1 MTMHMVGPYLTTT
14 SYRKRE
20 ERITQRQREQWQFDW
35 MEHNRQLKRQGE
47 AKISFDAYVDY
58 RHGRG
63 AMAKTKIRPSQMGVY
78 VEKNKPYRRETP
90 HYPSLNMDNGVAVK
104 KEVTQY
110 TGTAMLGIGQL
121 HKSNAIPVF
130 SKEDA
135 IDISKM
141 RRG

>member
-1 MTMHMVGPYLTTT
+1 MTMHLVGPWLTTT
-14 SYRKRE
+14 GKKKGKKKFRNADVANKARKNAE
-20 ERITQRQREQWQFDW
+20 SWQAFLDKW
-35 MEHNRQLKRQGE
+35 GVKDEVSATKVRRATGFNPVVRN
-47 AKISFDAYVDY
+47 SPVVD
-58 RHGRG
+58 
-63 AMAKTKIRPSQMGVY
+63 P
-78 VEKNKPYRRETP
+78 RRLTN
-90 HYPSLNMDNGVAVK
+90 HIPSLDTGKGLAAK

-135 IDISKM
+135 VDISKM

>member
-1 MTMHMVGPYLTTT
+1 MSMHMEGPWLSTTG
-14 SYRKRE
+14 KR
-20 ERITQRQREQWQFDW
+20 RGKKKFRNADIANKARQNAESWQAFLDKW
-35 MEHNRQLKRQGE
+35 GVKDE
-47 AKISFDAYVDY
+47 AKTTKVPRATEFNPVVRNAPVVDPK
-58 RHGRG
+58 RSTHH
-63 AMAKTKIRPSQMGVY
+63 I
-78 VEKNKPYRRETP
+78 
-90 HYPSLNMDNGVAVK
+90 PSLDTGAGLAAK
-104 KEVTQY
+104 REVTQY

>member
-1 MTMHMVGPYLTTT
+1 MTMHLVGPWLTTT
-14 SYRKRE
+14 GKKKGKKKFRNADVANKA
-20 ERITQRQREQWQFDW
+20 RQNAESWQTFLDKWEIKPDDKTNRTTVCKSTW
-35 MEHNRQLKRQGE
+35 MGPTVN
-47 AKISFDAYVDY
+47 SSVVVD
-58 RHGRG
+58 
-63 AMAKTKIRPSQMGVY
+63 P
-78 VEKNKPYRRETP
+78 RRLTN
-90 HYPSLNMDNGVAVK
+90 HIPSLDTGKGIAVK

>member
-1 MTMHMVGPYLTTT
+1 MSMHLVGPWLSTTGKKKGKKKFRNADVANKARQNAESWQAFLDKWGVKEDVKVSGKTVPKSTWMGPTVDSRVVVDPRRLTNH
-14 SYRKRE
+14 
-20 ERITQRQREQWQFDW
+20 I
-35 MEHNRQLKRQGE
+35 
-47 AKISFDAYVDY
+47 
-58 RHGRG
+58 
-63 AMAKTKIRPSQMGVY
+63 
-78 VEKNKPYRRETP
+78 
-90 HYPSLNMDNGVAVK
+90 PSLDTGAAIAVK
-104 KEVTQY
+104 KEVQQY

>member
-1 MTMHMVGPYLTTT
+1 MHLVGPYLTTT
-14 SYRKRE
+14 GKKKGRAKFRNADAANKARKNAE
-20 ERITQRQREQWQFDW
+20 AWQELLNKWDIKDNVKPTGKTVRKSTW
-35 MEHNRQLKRQGE
+35 VGPTVN
-47 AKISFDAYVDY
+47 SSVVVD
-58 RHGRG
+58 
-63 AMAKTKIRPSQMGVY
+63 P
-78 VEKNKPYRRETP
+78 RRST
-90 HYPSLNMDNGVAVK
+90 HHIPSLDTGEGIAVK
-104 KEVTQY
+104 KEVQQY

>member
-1 MTMHMVGPYLTTT
+1 MSMHMLPPMFSTTGKKRGKKKFRNADVANRARQNAESWQAFLDKWDVKPDDKTNRKTVRKSTWMGPTVNSSVVVDPRRLTNH
-14 SYRKRE
+14 
-20 ERITQRQREQWQFDW
+20 I
-35 MEHNRQLKRQGE
+35 
-47 AKISFDAYVDY
+47 
-58 RHGRG
+58 
-63 AMAKTKIRPSQMGVY
+63 
-78 VEKNKPYRRETP
+78 
-90 HYPSLNMDNGVAVK
+90 PSLDTGKGIAVK

>member
-1 MTMHMVGPYLTTT
+1 MTMHLEGPWLSTTGKKKGKKKFRNADVANRARQNAESWQAFLDKWGVKPDVKT
-14 SYRKRE
+14 SGKTIRKS
-20 ERITQRQREQWQFDW
+20 TW
-35 MEHNRQLKRQGE
+35 MGPTVNSRVV
-47 AKISFDAYVDY
+47 VDP
-58 RHGRG
+58 RRSTNHIPSLDTGRG
-63 AMAKTKIRPSQMGVY
+63 I
-78 VEKNKPYRRETP
+78 
-90 HYPSLNMDNGVAVK
+90 AVK